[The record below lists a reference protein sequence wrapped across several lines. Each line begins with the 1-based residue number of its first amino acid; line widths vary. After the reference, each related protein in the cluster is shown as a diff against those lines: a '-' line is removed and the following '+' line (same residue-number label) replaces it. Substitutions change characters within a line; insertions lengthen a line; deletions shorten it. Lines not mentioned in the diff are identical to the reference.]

1 MNKNVKRAT
10 INVKRATCNVQRLT
24 YHIPRPTHNP
34 YRMRSIIGQRFTLLV
49 ALCTILTNLQA
60 QNIFSLDDV
69 IHRAQSQSP
78 AFKQAETRRENSYW
92 LFQQYRTNYVP
103 QIRANSNN
111 GGAVYNNSFSRTP
124 QQDGTFKYQ
133 PVNYLN
139 PGVNFS
145 LQQPIEWTG
154 GIISV
159 NSSYNYFRDLK
170 NLQPTIWNGSPFYIN
185 LYQPIFFFNSLK
197 WARMT
202 EPIRFEES
210 KRGYAESMEAIAR
223 DGVTSFFNVL
233 QAQVNLQIAKFN
245 LANNDTIYKIEQ
257 GRYNIGTTSEDK
269 LLQVEL
275 QLLRSRQDVA
285 RANLDLQNASLAL
298 RTYIGLRN
306 GEGFTLVMPDNIPTF
321 EVTEEDAL
329 AYAKQTR
336 AAFVAFE
343 RRKIEAEQGVA
354 QARGS
359 RYNVGVTAAY
369 GTNNTAAN
377 LSDVYQNTSKQR
389 IASIT
394 FDVPLVDWGRRRAT
408 MKTAYANKQL
418 TDYQIAQDEV
428 VFEQEILTQ
437 VRQFEML
444 RLSIEITKKSDEV
457 AQNRYM
463 VAQNRYLIGKID
475 ITNLNIAL
483 NEKDAAKRSYIDALK
498 QFWTAYYEL
507 RRLTLYDFSEEKLL
521 YNPNQP

>member
-1 MNKNVKRAT
+1 MNK
-10 INVKRATCNVQRLT
+10 
-24 YHIPRPTHNP
+24 
-34 YRMRSIIGQRFTLLV
+34 IGYCLLV
-49 ALCTILTNLQA
+49 IGYWLLSLDAEA
-60 QNIFSLDDV
+60 QNTFNLTDV
-69 IHRAQSQSP
+69 IQRAQSQSP
-78 AFKQAETRRENSYW
+78 AFKQTETRRENRYW
-92 LFQQYRTNYVP
+92 QYQYYRTNYIP

-111 GGAVYNNSFSRTP
+111 AGALYNNSFSRT
-124 QQDGTFKYQ
+124 QQPDGTFLYQ

-154 GIISV
+154 GTISV
-159 NSSYNYFRDLK
+159 NSSYNYFRDLRA
-170 NLQPTIWNGSPFYIN
+170 LQPTIWNGSPFYIN
-185 LYQPIFFFNSLK
+185 LFQPIFAFNPLK

-210 KRGYAESMEAIAR
+210 KREYAESMEAIAR
-223 DGVTSFFNVL
+223 DGVTFFFNVL

-285 RANLDLQNASLAL
+285 RANLDFQNASLDL

-306 GEGFTLVMPDNIPTF
+306 GESFSLVMPDVIPTF
-321 EVTEEDAL
+321 DVSEDEAIV
-329 AYAKQTR
+329 YAKQTR
-336 AAFVAFE
+336 AAFIAFQ
-343 RRKIEAEQGVA
+343 RRKIEAQQAVA
-354 QARGS
+354 QAKGQ
-359 RYNVGVTAAY
+359 RYNFGVTAAY
-369 GTNNTAAN
+369 GTNNTAQN
-377 LSDVYQNTSKQR
+377 LSEVYQNTSKQR
-389 IASIT
+389 IANIT
-394 FDVPLVDWGRRRAT
+394 FDVPIVDWGRRRAL

-418 TDYQIAQDEV
+418 TDYVIAQDEV

-444 RLSIEITKKSDEV
+444 RLSIEITKKADEV

-483 NEKDAAKRSYIDALK
+483 TEKDTAKRSYIDALK
-498 QFWTAYYEL
+498 SFWTAYYEL
-507 RRLTLYDFSEEKLL
+507 RRLTLYDFSSDRLL
-521 YNPNQP
+521 YTPNN